1 MVDRERKEQEKAKGT
16 TTVENLVAMLR
27 NAILS
32 HHRFVK
38 DTCVR
43 QAKRMAPDLK
53 KQYHYTAALKKKI
66 LDELG
71 NLKELGINQRKE
83 TVKIMELVLS

>member
-1 MVDRERKEQEKAKGT
+1 MLDRERQEQEKNKET

-32 HHRFVK
+32 RHRFIK

-43 QAKRMAPDLK
+43 QAKRMAVDLR
-53 KQYHYTAALKKKI
+53 KQYHYAGALKKKI
-66 LDELG
+66 LDELA
-71 NLKELGINQRKE
+71 NVKELGIDQQKE
-83 TVKIMELVLS
+83 AINLMELVLS

>member
-1 MVDRERKEQEKAKGT
+1 MLDREREKQEKAKEI

-32 HHRFVK
+32 RHRFIK

-43 QAKRMAPDLK
+43 QSKRMAANLK
-53 KQYHYTAALKKKI
+53 KQYHYIGVLKKKI

-71 NLKELGINQRKE
+71 NLKGLGIEQRKE
-83 TVKIMELVLS
+83 AVKIMEIVLS